1 MTTLNLP
8 AKTTVYFGE
17 SRKPLLFV
25 IMRPSFILML
35 DKYGRLTIRKGAC
48 LRTVYQAQLWGR
60 KPQGLTRW
68 NGRLTTA
75 SLEALK
81 AEAKMLEPYYT
92 VNDLVRIAVDRYVC
106 TELLNP

>member
-35 DKYGRLTIRKGAC
+35 DKYVRLTIRKGAY

-60 KPQGLTRW
+60 KQGRRKETHLRCW
-68 NGRLTTA
+68 RGFCGRT
-75 SLEALK
+75 
-81 AEAKMLEPYYT
+81 
-92 VNDLVRIAVDRYVC
+92 
-106 TELLNP
+106 